1 MLHLF
6 TITVNQF
13 QKQKFLIIW
22 PISYFLLSSSF
33 KGRAKK
39 NFNRST
45 VFKCSFTDKSSIH
58 NEIQCLINGI
68 SLSHFMHVP
77 SSSAGDGPALPL
89 VGVFMNKGNMVLS
102 PRISTNFWLLS
113 DPSWPVM
120 AWFNTF
126 IALFLDIFFSL
137 KLKIKILSFSSNRH
151 LNLGTSIQRKLE
163 ERLFFDS
170 TVQFNEYVQF

>member
-1 MLHLF
+1 
-6 TITVNQF
+6 
-13 QKQKFLIIW
+13 
-22 PISYFLLSSSF
+22 
-33 KGRAKK
+33 
-39 NFNRST
+39 
-45 VFKCSFTDKSSIH
+45 
-58 NEIQCLINGI
+58 
-68 SLSHFMHVP
+68 MHVP

-137 KLKIKILSFSSNRH
+137 KFKIKILSFSSNRH
-151 LNLGTSIQRKLE
+151 LNLETSIQQKLE

-170 TVQFNEYVQF
+170 TVQFNEYIQSNPIFSHLNMRFISCSPSPRRNLLRFSERIKHEHKELKRFSIISISSLVLGSCLLYAYKMYSFNIIYIK

>member
-1 MLHLF
+1 MF
-6 TITVNQF
+6 T
-13 QKQKFLIIW
+13 LIHNYSKSVSKAEI
-22 PISYFLLSSSF
+22 FDNLTNFLSSSF
-33 KGRAKK
+33 KGRTKK

-102 PRISTNFWLLS
+102 PRISTNF
-113 DPSWPVM
+113 
-120 AWFNTF
+120 
-126 IALFLDIFFSL
+126 
-137 KLKIKILSFSSNRH
+137 
-151 LNLGTSIQRKLE
+151 
-163 ERLFFDS
+163 
-170 TVQFNEYVQF
+170 

>member
-1 MLHLF
+1 MIHLF

-22 PISYFLLSSSF
+22 PISYLLVLKGEQKRISIDQQFLSALSQM
-33 KGRAKK
+33 
-39 NFNRST
+39 
-45 VFKCSFTDKSSIH
+45 SSIH

-68 SLSHFMHVP
+68 SLWHFMHVP

-170 TVQFNEYVQF
+170 TVQCNEYIHF